1 MSPRFAA
8 LDSPR
13 PHPATS
19 PLTFQKPMGQQSN
32 KHIKK
37 KRRIAYHKRKKEAAL
52 AAKKPAAKAKK

>member
-1 MSPRFAA
+1 M
-8 LDSPR
+8 LDSTGHHRARSPT
-13 PHPATS
+13 HP
-19 PLTFQKPMGQQSN
+19 LKPMGQQSN